1 MITGN
6 SLPATTL
13 DARLAALPREA
24 EPSRDLWPGIL
35 TEISAQPRRLGA
47 LRSRWPF
54 ALAAGILVA
63 CAAGYVGWLGGRSQ
77 PAEFTAGGPLT
88 ANRSESQRLVGFASP
103 SGSGYVATRASLE
116 RSYAESLKLLA
127 PPTRARIERDLG
139 TIRDANADIQQAL
152 AADPQ
157 SPVLNRLLESI
168 WQQEFNLYAT
178 VARISDPAAQ
188 RTRT

>member
-1 MITGN
+1 MTTDN

-35 TEISAQPRRLGA
+35 AEISAQPRRLGA
-47 LRSRWPF
+47 PRSRWPF

-63 CAAGYVGWLGGRSQ
+63 CAAGYVGWMGGRSR
-77 PAEFTAGGPLT
+77 PAELTAGSPPT
-88 ANRSESQRLVGFASP
+88 QNRSESQRLVGFASP
-103 SGSGYVATRASLE
+103 SGSDYAATRASLE
-116 RSYAESLKLLA
+116 RSYAESLKVLA
-127 PPTRARIERDLG
+127 PKTRARIERDLE
-139 TIRDANADIQQAL
+139 TIRDANADIQRAL

-178 VARISDPAAQ
+178 VGRIADPAAQ
-188 RTRT
+188 RSRT